1 MSEWTSVIYDEADEN
16 VLYLGGRTEYGPL
29 LAKFSVQK
37 MIYSWIFGLQIED
50 ESAKTI
56 WNLAETSQNDILV
69 GLAEVS
75 SD

>member
-1 MSEWTSVIYDEADEN
+1 
-16 VLYLGGRTEYGPL
+16 
-29 LAKFSVQK
+29 

-75 SD
+75 SEYKMVLFFVDKNSGAELLKPYQIEHMPGPIMTIKPF